1 MKFRSLFESRTEN
14 LGVKIYQED
23 LKRIFNEGERNF
35 HFKWLTDRNF
45 VISIN
50 FSFGSNLI
58 LDTNVP
64 NTRSDIIF
72 YGKLTES
79 GESGTEI
86 KLSSRSKDFLAI
98 LFIGFPLLVLFFQMI
113 LKMEILTFFVTFLF
127 FPVVILGLLNL
138 IRGEENRLLKLF
150 KESLN
155 NAEISM
161 QKPSPGS

>member
-1 MKFRSLFESRTEN
+1 
-14 LGVKIYQED
+14 
-23 LKRIFNEGERNF
+23 
-35 HFKWLTDRNF
+35 
-45 VISIN
+45 ISIN

-161 QKPSPGS
+161 Q

>member
-98 LFIGFPLLVLFFQMI
+98 LFIGFPLLVLFFQM
-113 LKMEILTFFVTFLF
+113 
-127 FPVVILGLLNL
+127 
-138 IRGEENRLLKLF
+138 
-150 KESLN
+150 
-155 NAEISM
+155 
-161 QKPSPGS
+161 